1 MCRNLSTLD
10 CGTMG
15 WRVRLSGV
23 PLFQITVVNH
33 DFEST
38 SDQEAADMAAAKLS
52 GLKSAMEI
60 GADQLAEGSPLFGAE
75 IIVTDGTLRERFILS
90 MGSSPL
96 K

>member
-1 MCRNLSTLD
+1 MLD

-33 DFEST
+33 DFEAT
-38 SDQEAADMAAAKLS
+38 SEQELGDMEEARIS
-52 GLKSAMEI
+52 GLKSALEI
-60 GADQLAEGSPLFGAE
+60 GRDQLVEGSPLFGAE
-75 IIVTDGTLRERFILS
+75 VIVTDGTLRERFILS
-90 MGSSPL
+90 MGTSPL